1 MAHDA
6 GPARSCFRVVC
17 ILQRPFWLG
26 LARAACLRAWN
37 GSSRPSGVV
46 DLKVLS
52 AGFSFGAGGLLGM
65 RAIVIVAFFAL
76 FGPFAGFDLRGCLV

>member
-1 MAHDA
+1 
-6 GPARSCFRVVC
+6 
-17 ILQRPFWLG
+17 
-26 LARAACLRAWN
+26 
-37 GSSRPSGVV
+37 VV